1 MKYNSD
7 WTCDIT
13 LQDYAPQLYGNL
25 EEPIPDFKS
34 VITVPIT
41 GKWEIASLPFIED
54 VVTDERAL
62 LQTKSGAAPRI
73 LVHYKHPVD
82 LDSRAI
88 GVSFEISI
96 AGENKWTVANR
107 NHPIENSQFYYEG
120 VSEEN
125 RYDLRIKYVGAAGE
139 SGEFVYRRN
148 IPVIGRTTPPPPP
161 SSVFINGSTI
171 LIQQNVRPLDVVG
184 HKVYM
189 VSDEEDDIATA
200 IELTNPY
207 TVTGTFDLKPWA
219 GKARAIFVRTMDEIG
234 LLSTPVRI
242 VVDLGSISAKNI
254 LFEVSEK
261 EREWSGDI
269 VGGYVSG
276 NTLYSEENV
285 ARYPQDNGT
294 PFYLQENSSAFYPS
308 GVSATLIYTWKVEIL
323 KRYASARV
331 LVLPEILSGRLV
343 NLLFRHWTD
352 IARYSVNSSTY
363 YPQNNSLPMYPQP
376 EASDWA
382 TMPEEYVTP
391 GSETLEMRITYSPV
405 EQAQI
410 SDIKT
415 IIDVDDIDMTFE
427 DITISSDGSTR
438 APIPVKTYHA
448 IGSVIPGIQYEEG
461 DDVLAVKY
469 IKGSE
474 TLDEDGYVMLGPII
488 RAFNAAGSLTSAN
501 CDIRVKGY

>member
-1 MKYNSD
+1 
-7 WTCDIT
+7 
-13 LQDYAPQLYGNL
+13 
-25 EEPIPDFKS
+25 
-34 VITVPIT
+34 
-41 GKWEIASLPFIED
+41 
-54 VVTDERAL
+54 
-62 LQTKSGAAPRI
+62 
-73 LVHYKHPVD
+73 
-82 LDSRAI
+82 
-88 GVSFEISI
+88 
-96 AGENKWTVANR
+96 
-107 NHPIENSQFYYEG
+107 
-120 VSEEN
+120 
-125 RYDLRIKYVGAAGE
+125 
-139 SGEFVYRRN
+139 
-148 IPVIGRTTPPPPP
+148 
-161 SSVFINGSTI
+161 
-171 LIQQNVRPLDVVG
+171 
-184 HKVYM
+184 M

-219 GKARAIFVRTMDEIG
+219 GKARAIFVRTVDEIG

-242 VVDLGSISAKNI
+242 VVDIGSVSAKNI

-294 PFYLQENSSAFYPS
+294 TFYLQENSSAFYPS

-323 KRYASARV
+323 KRYANARV
-331 LVLPEILSGRLV
+331 LVLPEILSGKLV
-343 NLLFRHWTD
+343 NLLFRQWRD
-352 IARYSVNSSTY
+352 IARYGVNSSTY
-363 YPQNNSLPMYPQP
+363 YPQDNSLPMYPQQ
-376 EASDWA
+376 EVSDWA
-382 TMPEEYVTP
+382 AMPEEYVTP
-391 GSETLEMRITYSPV
+391 GSEMLEMKVTYSQV

-415 IIDVDDIDMTFE
+415 VIDVDDIDITFE
-427 DITISSDGSTR
+427 DIVISSDGSTR

-474 TLDEDGYVMLGPII
+474 TLDEDGYVMLGPVI
-488 RAFNAAGSLTSAN
+488 RAFNAAGYLTSAN